1 MKQMIY
7 IVVEIHPRGYTERRG
22 IFRDLKD
29 AQLRLAELRDL
40 ADKLD
45 NDLKYTIEED
55 FLK

>member
-1 MKQMIY
+1 MIY